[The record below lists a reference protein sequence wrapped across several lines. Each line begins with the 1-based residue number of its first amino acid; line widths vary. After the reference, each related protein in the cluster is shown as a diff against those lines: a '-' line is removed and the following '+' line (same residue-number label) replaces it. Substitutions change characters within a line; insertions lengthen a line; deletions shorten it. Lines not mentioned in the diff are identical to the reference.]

1 MFSLC
6 VYASPTV
13 RIIHAGQACNVEEE
27 QHSERVYIIRE
38 GETLELQCL
47 VTGHPRPQVRWTKT
61 AGGASDSQGKLS
73 LKGGTLKI
81 ENISRHQGGRYYCK
95 AENGLGFPAI
105 RSIRVDVYY
114 LDKPVITVHQ
124 SDDEAKEQ
132 FYFERTVFLRCAANS
147 NPPVHYTWTRDRE
160 VLAQG
165 SDSGV
170 EIYKPFFTQLL
181 PLLKYF
187 WMILWWQILERRS
200 LWFAK

>member
-1 MFSLC
+1 IM
-6 VYASPTV
+6 TV
-13 RIIHAGQACNVEEE
+13 STKKLGVGD
-27 QHSERVYIIRE
+27 RVR
-38 GETLELQCL
+38 
-47 VTGHPRPQVRWTKT
+47 VRWTKT

-105 RSIRVDVYY
+105 RSIRVDVYCKHSKFQSHNY
-114 LDKPVITVHQ
+114 DFESHNYDFESRNYDFKSHNYDFQSQNYDFESRNLDKPVITVHQ

-170 EIYKPFFTQLL
+170 EIYKPFFTQQCG
-181 PLLKYF
+181 
-187 WMILWWQILERRS
+187 MSSVNQRS
-200 LWFAK
+200 GVNRK